1 MELQPRI
8 TEKSYSE
15 EAKHTYVFRVPAGA
29 SKQAIAQAVAEAF
42 KVTVTDV
49 RTLVRKGKKTRFSKG
64 KHAYP
69 GTTFRQ
75 DKHLAYVTVKEGD
88 KIPVFEDTSEQ
99 AEGESNSSSQ
109 TNAATS
115 DGSKGRQKQK
125 KESTE
130 EKGDKK

>member
-1 MELQPRI
+1 MELLPRI

-29 SKQAIAQAVAEAF
+29 SKQAIAKAVAEEF

-49 RTLVRKGKKTRFSKG
+49 RTLVRKGKKTRYSKG

-88 KIPVFEDTSEQ
+88 KIPVFETEADDSTDKK
-99 AEGESNSSSQ
+99 
-109 TNAATS
+109 AA
-115 DGSKGRQKQK
+115 KAK
-125 KESTE
+125 KTE